1 MRASL
6 LIAAGVLATAAAAS
20 ARTVARVAKPSVVAG
35 ARYGTVVVYRSPAA
49 KRPFLTLRNPNPDGA
64 HLVFLV
70 KERRVGWERV
80 YLPTRPN
87 GATGWVRDR
96 AVELSLDPYRVTV
109 SLGAHVLTVT
119 KVGKVILRT
128 RAGVGRSVLPTPK
141 GTYFVTELLRQP
153 NPSGPYGPFA
163 FGLSAHSN
171 VLQSFGG
178 GPGQI
183 GIHGTN
189 EPGALGTD
197 VSHGC
202 VRISNGSITMLAQL
216 LPLGTPVVIKP

>member
-1 MRASL
+1 MRVLAI
-6 LIAAGVLATAAAAS
+6 IAAAVLVTAAAAS
-20 ARTVARVAKPSVVAG
+20 AHTSAPSSRPSIVAG
-35 ARYGTVVVYRSPAA
+35 AKYATVAVYRSPSAR
-49 KRPFLTLRNPNPDGA
+49 RPFLTLRNPNPDGA

-70 KERRVGWERV
+70 KQRASGWERV

-87 GATGWVRDR
+87 GATGWVKDR
-96 AVELSLDPYRVTV
+96 AVDLSLDPYRITV
-109 SLGAHVLTVT
+109 SLGAHMLTVT
-119 KVGKVILRT
+119 KLGKVILRT

-141 GTYFVTELLRQP
+141 GTYFVAELLKQP
-153 NPSGPYGPFA
+153 NPSGPYGPYA
-163 FGLSAHSN
+163 LGLSAHSN

-189 EPGALGTD
+189 EPAALGTD

-202 VRISNGSITMLAQL
+202 VRIANAAIARLARL
-216 LPLGTPVVIKP
+216 LPLGTPVVITR

>member
-1 MRASL
+1 MRVLISL
-6 LIAAGVLATAAAAS
+6 AAAVLVTAAAAS
-20 ARTVARVAKPSVVAG
+20 ARTTAITSKPSVVAG
-35 ARYGTVVVYRSPAA
+35 ARYGTVAVYRSPSA
-49 KRPFLTLRNPNPDGA
+49 KRPFLTLRNPNLDGA

-70 KERRVGWERV
+70 KHRGSGWEQV

-87 GATGWVRDR
+87 GATGWIKDR
-96 AVELSLDPYRVTV
+96 SVDLSLDPYRVTV
-109 SLGAHVLTVT
+109 SLGAHMLTVT
-119 KVGKVILRT
+119 KLGQIVLRT
-128 RAGVGRSVLPTPK
+128 PAGVGRSVLPTPK
-141 GTYFVTELLRQP
+141 GTYFVAELLKQP
-153 NPSGPYGPFA
+153 NASGPYGPFA

-189 EPGALGTD
+189 EPAALGTD

-202 VRISNGSITMLAQL
+202 VRISNASITWLARM

>member
-6 LIAAGVLATAAAAS
+6 LIAAVVLATAAAAS
-20 ARTVARVAKPSVVAG
+20 ARTVVQVSKPSVVAG
-35 ARYGTVVVYRSPAA
+35 ARYGTVAVYRSPSA

-70 KERRVGWERV
+70 KDRRAGWEHV

-87 GATGWVRDR
+87 GATGWVKDR
-96 AVELSLDPYRVTV
+96 AVDLSLDPYRVTV
-109 SLGAHVLTVT
+109 ALRAHVLTVT
-119 KVGKVILRT
+119 KLGRVILRA

-141 GTYFVTELLRQP
+141 GTYFVAELLRQP
-153 NPSGPYGPFA
+153 NPSGSYGPFA

-171 VLQSFGG
+171 VLESFGG

-202 VRISNGSITMLAQL
+202 VRISNGSITVLARL

>member
-1 MRASL
+1 MRVLISL
-6 LIAAGVLATAAAAS
+6 AAAVLVTAAAAS
-20 ARTVARVAKPSVVAG
+20 ARTTAITSKPSVVAG
-35 ARYGTVVVYRSPAA
+35 ARYGTVAVYRSPSA
-49 KRPFLTLRNPNPDGA
+49 KRPFLTLRNPNLDGA

-70 KERRVGWERV
+70 KHRGSGWEQV

-87 GATGWVRDR
+87 GATGWIKDR
-96 AVELSLDPYRVTV
+96 SVDLSLDPYRVTV
-109 SLGAHVLTVT
+109 SLGAHMLTVT
-119 KVGKVILRT
+119 KLGQIILRT
-128 RAGVGRSVLPTPK
+128 PAGVGRSVLPTPK
-141 GTYFVTELLRQP
+141 GTYFVAELLKQP
-153 NPSGPYGPFA
+153 NASGPYGPFA

-189 EPGALGTD
+189 EPAALGTD

-202 VRISNGSITMLAQL
+202 VRISNGSITRLARM

>member
-1 MRASL
+1 VRASL
-6 LIAAGVLATAAAAS
+6 LFAAAVLATAAAAS
-20 ARTVARVAKPSVVAG
+20 AHPVAQASKPSVVAG
-35 ARYGTVVVYRSPAA
+35 ARYGTVAVYRSPSA
-49 KRPFLTLRNPNPDGA
+49 KHPFLTLRNPNPDGA

-70 KERRVGWERV
+70 KERRAGWERV

-87 GATGWVRDR
+87 GATGWVKDR
-96 AVELSLDPYRVTV
+96 AVDLSLDPYRVTV
-109 SLGAHVLTVT
+109 ALGSHTLTVT
-119 KVGKVILRT
+119 KLGKVILRT

-141 GTYFVTELLRQP
+141 GTYFVAELLRQP

-202 VRISNGSITMLAQL
+202 VRISNGSITMLARL